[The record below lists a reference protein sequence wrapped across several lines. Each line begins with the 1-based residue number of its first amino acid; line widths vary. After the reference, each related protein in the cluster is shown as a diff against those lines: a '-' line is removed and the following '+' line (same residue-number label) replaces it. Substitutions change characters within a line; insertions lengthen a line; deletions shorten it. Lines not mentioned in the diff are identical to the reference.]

1 MNTDSVHLVPST
13 KHEVPLDLFRNQPAL
28 APELLQAV
36 SGIKP
41 PEYEQ
46 ISLGS
51 ETLTDCKP
59 TEYRCDSTV
68 LLGDPKRPDLAI
80 VVEVQLKPDER
91 KRYSWPVYL
100 STLRA
105 RRECPVTLLV
115 LCPDKNTT
123 AWCREPIESGHQG
136 WVLRPWV
143 LNLTEAP
150 AVTDLDKARA
160 LPELAILSTVAHADG
175 PDRKA
180 VLTAFAEAL
189 EVTDRDRGELYH
201 DYVRS
206 QLSAAA
212 RHCLEEIMQAG
223 VYEWQSDFALKHI
236 AEGEAKGR
244 VEGEIE
250 LLLIVLESRGFTID
264 DDLRERI
271 SSCQDLEQIHTW
283 ARRAVTAES
292 LDKIFT

>member
-1 MNTDSVHLVPST
+1 MPST
-13 KHEVPLDLFRNQPAL
+13 YHEVPLDLFRNQPAL

-80 VVEVQLKPDER
+80 VVEVQLRPEPR
-91 KRYSWPVYL
+91 KRYTWPVYL

-105 RRECPVTLLV
+105 RRECAVTLLV
-115 LCPDKNTT
+115 LCPNESTA
-123 AWCREPIESGHQG
+123 AWCREPIESGHHA
-136 WVLRPWV
+136 WTLRPWA
-143 LNLTEAP
+143 LSLTEVP
-150 AVTDLDKARA
+150 AVTDPDQARS
-160 LPELAILSTVAHADG
+160 LPELAVLSTVANADG
-175 PDRKA
+175 PEQRA

-189 EVTDRDRGELYH
+189 EVTDRDKGELYH

-206 QLSAAA
+206 QLSQAA

-223 VYEWQSDFALKHI
+223 VYEWQSDFARQHI
-236 AEGEAKGR
+236 AEGKA
-244 VEGEIE
+244 EGIAEGKVAGEVE
-250 LLLIVLESRGFTID
+250 LLLVVLESRGFAVD
-264 DDLRERI
+264 DELRRRI
-271 SSCQDLEQIHTW
+271 AHCRDLEQIHAW
-283 ARRAVTAES
+283 ARRAVTATS
-292 LDKIFT
+292 LNDVFD

>member
-1 MNTDSVHLVPST
+1 M
-13 KHEVPLDLFRNQPAL
+13 PLDLFRNQPAL

-51 ETLTDCKP
+51 EALTDCNP

-68 LLGDPKRPDLAI
+68 LLGDPERPDLAI
-80 VVEVQLKPDER
+80 VVEIQLRPDRR

-105 RRECPVTLLV
+105 RRECAVTLLV
-115 LCPDKNTT
+115 LCPNKAT
-123 AWCREPIESGHQG
+123 ADWCRQPIESGHHG
-136 WVLRPWV
+136 WILRPWV
-143 LNLTEAP
+143 LSLTEVP
-150 AVTDLDKARA
+150 AVTDVDQARS
-160 LPELAILSTVAHADG
+160 LPELAVLSTVANADG

-189 EVTDRDRGELYH
+189 EVTDRDKGELYH

-206 QLSAAA
+206 QLSEAA

-236 AEGEAKGR
+236 AEGKAEGKIEGKAEGKIEGKL
-244 VEGEIE
+244 EGEIE
-250 LLLIVLESRGFTID
+250 LLLVVLESRGFVIG
-264 DDLRERI
+264 DDLRQRI
-271 SSCQDLEQIHTW
+271 ASCQDLEQIHVW
-283 ARRAVTAES
+283 ARNAVTASS
-292 LDKIFT
+292 LDEVFD